1 MKFREREE
9 YEQWLRYGHERGWLN
24 KAADEVRSWFG
35 DRDLDKRRMMDESE
49 SFNRD
54 RFGRLDNQQNR
65 MTALGTRGSGMMDDY
80 DMYRNPYQTNRMM
93 QSGRVNQD
101 ELYTGDY
108 SHAGRGPKGFQ
119 RTDERIKE
127 EAHELLTRHHEID
140 ATDVEIEVKDGEVTL
155 KGMVDSRCN
164 KRLAEDMIEDIF
176 GVKQVHNLLRINKTE
191 SGFFLNNENKE
202 TRNLATSRR

>member
-1 MKFREREE
+1 MAPLWSRA
-9 YEQWLRYGHERGWLN
+9 WLN